1 MTISFNKNILTFE
14 KTQRIFHSTIMI
26 EYELLN
32 VLENNVLLKTILKAL
47 QSHYSQPIKLSDM
60 FCVTEILL
68 KE

>member
-1 MTISFNKNILTFE
+1 
-14 KTQRIFHSTIMI
+14 MI

-47 QSHYSQPIKLSDM
+47 QSRYSQPIKLSDM